1 MDLCIFIGTSSG
13 AAMKKKDKKG
23 RDSELSDSP
32 LNDVNRKS
40 ASSMKL
46 PEKSVVEE
54 IRSVDAADAVENK
67 PQISYSSSSLF

>member
-1 MDLCIFIGTSSG
+1 
-13 AAMKKKDKKG
+13 MKKKDKKG